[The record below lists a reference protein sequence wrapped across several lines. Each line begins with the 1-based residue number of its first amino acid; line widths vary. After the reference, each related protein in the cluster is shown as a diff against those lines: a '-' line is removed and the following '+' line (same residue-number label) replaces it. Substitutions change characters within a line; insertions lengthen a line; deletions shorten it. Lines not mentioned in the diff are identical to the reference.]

1 MKTLKELSEQELVEL
16 FKKNQALQDYCYQL
30 AYDEAMLC
38 QEEDSRLIGCD
49 VFDVNSHYSS
59 FYFSTPEKYGVKAP
73 EQVAGKLDK
82 NYMNDD
88 NAKLYDEL
96 CKAIETWEG
105 MTIDEQDTAEG
116 EALFDQACDI
126 CDELADGLTK
136 QLRIYE
142 DIDEGYALETLKQN
156 ASGLNFMADWETDGQ
171 VVYEHITKT
180 YR

>member
-1 MKTLKELSEQELVEL
+1 M
-16 FKKNQALQDYCYQL
+16 
-30 AYDEAMLC
+30 
-38 QEEDSRLIGCD
+38 
-49 VFDVNSHYSS
+49 
-59 FYFSTPEKYGVKAP
+59 KAP
-73 EQVAGKLDK
+73 EQVAGKLEKD
-82 NYMNDD
+82 YMTDD

-96 CKAIETWEG
+96 CKAIETWED

-126 CDELADGLTK
+126 CDELAYGLTK
-136 QLRIYE
+136 QLRAYE